1 MRLVTYSM
9 GTTVDGFMVGPD
21 GGFDWGVPDPE
32 VFEFHIE
39 ELRSTGTHL
48 LGRKLYE
55 VMLYWET
62 AEQEGLLDEAEVEW
76 ARMWKELP
84 KVVFSRTLTQ
94 VQGTNTRLAVGS
106 LTDEIQQLRDEP
118 GDGTIAIGGAMLAAA
133 AAKRD
138 LIDEYRPVV
147 YPVLVGGGRPYYPPG
162 LAQTNLELIE
172 NRTFASGVVAPRY
185 RVQR

>member
-62 AEQEGLLDEAEVEW
+62 AEQEGLLDEQ
-76 ARMWKELP
+76 RSNGRGCGRNSRRS
-84 KVVFSRTLTQ
+84 FS
-94 VQGTNTRLAVGS
+94 QGR
-106 LTDEIQQLRDEP
+106 
-118 GDGTIAIGGAMLAAA
+118 
-133 AAKRD
+133 
-138 LIDEYRPVV
+138 
-147 YPVLVGGGRPYYPPG
+147 
-162 LAQTNLELIE
+162 
-172 NRTFASGVVAPRY
+172 
-185 RVQR
+185 